1 MASMVAAKKRKISGL
16 SGLELELSLTQLRK
30 LRRTLIFEVPES
42 DSAPTDTLGDELDNV
57 ITLLESRIN
66 DPLSLSFSA
75 VDESVLDRL
84 NITRAG
90 KLILQGQDELRSAI
104 ESTR

>member
-1 MASMVAAKKRKISGL
+1 MNCLLVFDF
-16 SGLELELSLTQLRK
+16 LTILQ
-30 LRRTLIFEVPES
+30 
-42 DSAPTDTLGDELDNV
+42 
-57 ITLLESRIN
+57 
-66 DPLSLSFSA
+66 SLSFSA